1 MDKCVVLITGC
12 SSGIGLALAQAFRE
26 RDCVVVVSARR
37 AQDVAQLRQQGWSAL
52 QLDVTKGESIGA
64 TVAWLAQEY
73 GRLDILINN
82 AGYGQFGALMDLSHD
97 DLRRQF
103 ETNVFAPLALTRA
116 ALSLLL
122 ASRSARVVNLGSIS
136 GILTTPFAGAYC
148 ASKAALHALSDALRM
163 ELAPF
168 GIHVVTIQPG
178 AIMSRMGENG
188 AAQVVIPGNSLYKN
202 IAKAIHGRAV
212 LSQQDATPAET
223 FAAQLVRAVLKP
235 KPAAIVRLG
244 NNSFLA
250 PFLSRWVPLAWRDK
264 KLSRY
269 FKLDQLSR

>member
-1 MDKCVVLITGC
+1 MDKRVVLITGC
-12 SSGIGLALAQAFRE
+12 SSGIGLAVAQACRE

-37 AQDVAQLRQQGWSAL
+37 AQDVAQLRQQGWPAL
-52 QLDVTKGESIGA
+52 QLDVTKGESIA
-64 TVAWLAQEY
+64 EAVAWLTQEY

-103 ETNVFAPLALTRA
+103 ETNVFAPLALTRV
-116 ALSLLL
+116 ALPLLL
-122 ASRSARVVNLGSIS
+122 ASKSARVVNLGSIS

-188 AAQVVIPGNSLYKN
+188 AAQVVVPGNSLYKN
-202 IAKAIHGRAV
+202 IAQAVHGRAV
-212 LSQQDATPAET
+212 LSQQDATPADL

-264 KLSRY
+264 KLARY